1 VAEIGGLRL
10 GGFIAWLAW
19 LSVHIFY
26 LIDFRNRLLVLIDW
40 AWSYFTYRRG
50 SRLITGG
57 RLDAGAPAPMSSALR
72 PDGTAA
78 HIERQ
83 STAS

>member
-1 VAEIGGLRL
+1 MATIGRSRAVAEVGGLRL
-10 GGFIAWLAW
+10 SGLLAWLAW

-26 LIDFRNRLLVLIDW
+26 LIDFRNRLFVLIDW

-57 RLDAGAPAPMSSALR
+57 RQDAGPPA
-72 PDGTAA
+72 DGT
-78 HIERQ
+78 
-83 STAS
+83 TKG